1 MDTTTPPE
9 IELFTADVS
18 SSLKLPL
25 YETGINAGFPSP
37 ADDFVD
43 LKIDLNEY
51 MVRNPASTFYG
62 RINGDSMR
70 DLGICAGDIA
80 VIDRSL
86 DLVNNKIALCYVD
99 GGFTIKT
106 VRMQNKEC
114 WLIPANANFKPI
126 QITEENQFIVWG
138 IVTFII
144 KKF

>member
-1 MDTTTPPE
+1 MDTKTKLSIT
-9 IELFTADVS
+9 LFNPDFST
-18 SSLKLPL
+18 SLELPL
-25 YETGINAGFPSP
+25 FETGINAGFPSP
-37 ADDFVD
+37 ADDFNE

-51 MVRNPASTFYG
+51 LVRNPSSTFYG

-70 DLGICAGDIA
+70 DLGIFEGDLA

-86 DLVNNKIALCYVD
+86 DLVNNKIALCWVD

-106 VRMQNKEC
+106 VRMENKEC

>member
-1 MDTTTPPE
+1 MDTKPQPE
-9 IELFTADVS
+9 ITLFAADVS
-18 SSLKLPL
+18 TALELPL
-25 YETGINAGFPSP
+25 FETGINAGFPSP
-37 ADDFVD
+37 AGDFME

-51 MVRNPASTFYG
+51 MVRNPSATFYG
-62 RINGDSMR
+62 RVNGDSMR
-70 DLGICAGDIA
+70 DIGINEGDIA

-114 WLIPANANFKPI
+114 WLIPANANFKPV

>member
-1 MDTTTPPE
+1 
-9 IELFTADVS
+9 
-18 SSLKLPL
+18 
-25 YETGINAGFPSP
+25 
-37 ADDFVD
+37 
-43 LKIDLNEY
+43 LNEY
-51 MVRNPASTFYG
+51 MVRNPSATFYG
-62 RINGDSMR
+62 RVNGDSMR
-70 DLGICAGDIA
+70 DIGINEGDIA

-114 WLIPANANFKPI
+114 WLIPANANFKPV